1 MSLGISRPEKMPVNW
16 KTNRC
21 TPAAVAPNPACS
33 ETLGIQ
39 FDMV

>member
-1 MSLGISRPEKMPVNW
+1 MSLGINRPEKIPMDWN
-16 KTNRC
+16 TNRC
-21 TPAAVAPNPACS
+21 TPATVALNPACS